1 MYSSHTNGVTFQF
14 DNERIKNKNEKKK
27 KKFHSYNN
35 LLSSYLGQII
45 NNCSNASILFY
56 TQGMLLAYEAN
67 NI

>member
-1 MYSSHTNGVTFQF
+1 M
-14 DNERIKNKNEKKK
+14 KKKK